1 MAWQSNKEIL
11 LKSTK
16 ELKQRNIYIYMY
28 RRCYN
33 HPFVVSVVDG
43 EVKQAMIYAT
53 KEKAKL
59 QKSSFSMWS

>member
-1 MAWQSNKEIL
+1 MAWQLNKEIL

-16 ELKQRNIYIYMY
+16 ELKQRNIYIYC
-28 RRCYN
+28 RCYN

-43 EVKQAMIYAT
+43 EVKQAMIYTT